1 MKKLML
7 ALSISLMFAP
17 AAYAAGADA
26 KPANNLPPFGQ
37 EKTIPAPTIA
47 KKVLSNGL
55 EVWVVPRKGLP
66 RVDYVLAVRDSGLAA
81 DPKSHPGFA
90 KLLAGLLNEGST
102 KRDSRAI
109 AELAQSYGGSVA
121 ASPGND
127 GITVFANAVTSN
139 AGPMMNLLAEVAR
152 MPAFPAKEVE
162 LAKANALQGL
172 RVSETTP
179 RFRAER
185 AISKAIYGEHPYGNT
200 TETAESITSTTEELL
215 RTEHARRFR
224 PERSLLV
231 ITGRISQADAMKFA
245 QAAFGDWKGQ
255 GEAAPAIAAF
265 TPSAKPA
272 RILLQRDGSVQSTL
286 RLGAAG
292 IPATSPDYVPLR
304 LASTILGGG
313 FSSRV
318 NTNLREE
325 KGYTYGASAGARTMR
340 NGGGIVGGADVRN
353 EVTGAALTEYFG
365 EYRRLGKLHRVS
377 LRDAAGDDQQAAL
390 GTEALGML
398 GAQQFFSGA
407 GDRLGGLGG
416 VPVWVIAVDR
426 LADRAFC
433 AEARRGL
440 RHTQPLQRVGLG
452 QLDFLGRERRHPR
465 HFGQQV
471 HHRAGARRDRIGE
484 HGDAIVARAGG
495 NRTAVT
501 LRQFGNRA
509 RVAFGAAFIEQAREQ
524 LGKSRMALGVR
535 SQAGITHRQHVV
547 NARQA
552 LARDD
557 PHFEPV

>member
-7 ALSISLMFAP
+7 ALTITLMFAP
-17 AAYAAGADA
+17 SAYAAGADSKA
-26 KPANNLPPFGQ
+26 ANTLPPFGK
-37 EKTIPAPTIA
+37 EKTIPAPQIA

-81 DPKSHPGFA
+81 DDKNHPGFA

-152 MPAFPAKEVE
+152 MPSFPAKEVE
-162 LAKANALQGL
+162 LAKANALQAL

-185 AISKAIYGEHPYGNT
+185 AISKAIYGDHPYGNT
-200 TETAESITSTTEELL
+200 TETAESISSTTEELL
-215 RTEHARRFR
+215 RTEHAKRFR

-255 GEAAPAIAAF
+255 GAAAPATPAF
-265 TPSAKPA
+265 TASAKPV

-286 RLGAAG
+286 RLGGPG
-292 IPATSPDYVPLR
+292 IPATSADYVPLR

-340 NGGGIVGGADVRN
+340 TGGGIVGGADVRN

-365 EYRRLGKLHRVS
+365 EYRRLGGDLVPADEMSMNKRYV
-377 LRDAAGDDQQAAL
+377 AGTYLITNQ
-390 GTEALGML
+390 
-398 GAQQFFSGA
+398 
-407 GDRLGGLGG
+407 
-416 VPVWVIAVDR
+416 
-426 LADRAFC
+426 
-433 AEARRGL
+433 
-440 RHTQPLQRVGLG
+440 LQRAVASTLANNWLVGLPSE
-452 QLDFLGRERRHPR
+452 FLGEFVPAI
-465 HFGQQV
+465 QKVTPEQV
-471 HHRAGARRDRIGE
+471 RDMGKKYFAPETQSIVVV
-484 HGDAIVARAGG
+484 GDNASVS
-495 NRTAVT
+495 TQ
-501 LRQFGNRA
+501 LKQFGDFT
-509 RVAFGAAFIEQAREQ
+509 VTD
-524 LGKSRMALGVR
+524 K
-535 SQAGITHRQHVV
+535 
-547 NARQA
+547 
-552 LARDD
+552 
-557 PHFEPV
+557 